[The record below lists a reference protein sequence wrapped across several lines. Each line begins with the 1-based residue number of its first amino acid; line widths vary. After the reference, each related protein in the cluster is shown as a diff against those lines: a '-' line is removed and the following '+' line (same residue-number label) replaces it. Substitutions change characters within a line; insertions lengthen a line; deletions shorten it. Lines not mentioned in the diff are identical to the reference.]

1 LRVTPARYLFT
12 HTTMIRQDTL
22 KITPF
27 LTEAPEGVQ
36 CVLLVEDDPALRR
49 YLEVVLQRAGY
60 LVMTAG
66 DGLEAMKVLLTLQ
79 VDIIVTD
86 ALMPNL
92 DGYELCR
99 FVRNSDHLAHLP
111 IILLSA
117 LDPKNS
123 TDESEQVNAF
133 LAKPVSPEDLLAT
146 IISCC

>member
-1 LRVTPARYLFT
+1 MIEVDQLEISGNSLRSAQMSEER
-12 HTTMIRQDTL
+12 
-22 KITPF
+22 
-27 LTEAPEGVQ
+27 A

-60 LVMTAG
+60 EVASAG
-66 DGLEAMKVLLTLQ
+66 DGLEAMKVLLAAR
-79 VDIIVTD
+79 VDVIVTD

-99 FVRNSDHLAHLP
+99 FVRNSRHLAHLP

-117 LDPKNS
+117 LDPKNT

-133 LAKPVSPEDLLAT
+133 LAKPVSPEDLLKS
-146 IISCC
+146 IHGLHG